1 MSNAVIDCSNCGIR
15 NTPSCYASCEIRRKN
30 EEIREAKKK
39 ALAPNVTSLYSIDNI
54 RKNANKA
61 AKRKRK

>member
-1 MSNAVIDCSNCGIR
+1 MSKDVIDCKNCGTR
-15 NTPSCYASCEIRRKN
+15 NTPSCYATCEIYRREK
-30 EEIREAKKK
+30 EKREAKKK
-39 ALAPNVTSLYSIDNI
+39 ALAPSIASQYNIDSI